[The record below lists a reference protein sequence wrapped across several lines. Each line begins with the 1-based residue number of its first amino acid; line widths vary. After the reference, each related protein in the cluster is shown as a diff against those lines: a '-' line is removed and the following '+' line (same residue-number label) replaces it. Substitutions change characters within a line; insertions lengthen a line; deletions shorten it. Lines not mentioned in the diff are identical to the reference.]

1 MCGFCAA
8 VAVYGIGKY
17 RLEQQLRN
25 IQALSSG
32 RLARRPGKGACS
44 RPQGASRIGELK
56 SHPREPEA

>member
-32 RLARRPGKGACS
+32 RLGA
-44 RPQGASRIGELK
+44 QEKALALG
-56 SHPREPEA
+56 PRGPPESGS